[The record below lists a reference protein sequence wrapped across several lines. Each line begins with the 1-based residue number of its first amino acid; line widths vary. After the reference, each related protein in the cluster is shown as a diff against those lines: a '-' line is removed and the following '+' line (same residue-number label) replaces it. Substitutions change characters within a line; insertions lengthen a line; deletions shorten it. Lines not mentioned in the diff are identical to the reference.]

1 VEVASASQ
9 PLQISNKHLM
19 MKQGV
24 WMEVMCIVH
33 CSSENNLN
41 GDELV
46 TCRWTGTESKPS
58 RLPNPRK

>member
-33 CSSENNLN
+33 CSSENNFK
-41 GDELV
+41 
-46 TCRWTGTESKPS
+46 R
-58 RLPNPRK
+58 R